1 MDETRKPSLLE
12 RKSRLVPDRH
22 GDPMESMGN
31 LFDVAMLIGVGFM
44 IVAFTGFGLRELFS
58 AEDVTIAPGGR
69 HAVATGLAVAIP
81 PGFEIQVRPR
91 SGLALK
97 HGITVPNT
105 PGTIDSDYR
114 GELKVI
120 LINHGSEAFDVRRG
134 DRVAQ
139 LVLAPVTLA
148 SWLPVDELD
157 ETARGEG
164 GFGSTGGVV
173 ALGN

>member
-1 MDETRKPSLLE
+1 MPDAVGVAVARLPHGEGLDLPHYATSGAAGMD
-12 RKSRLVPDRH
+12 V
-22 GDPMESMGN
+22 
-31 LFDVAMLIGVGFM
+31 V
-44 IVAFTGFGLRELFS
+44 S
-58 AEDVTIAPGGR
+58 AEDVTLAPGAR

-81 PGFEIQVRPR
+81 PGYEIQVRPR

-120 LINHGSEAFDVRRG
+120 LINHGSEPFVIARG

-139 LVLAPVTLA
+139 LVLAPVTQA
-148 SWLPVDELD
+148 RWIEVPELD
-157 ETARGEG
+157 ATDRGAG
-164 GFGSTGGVV
+164 GFGSTGGH
-173 ALGN
+173 ARLG